1 MLVLFR
7 LSPSL
12 IYLKSIEYVI
22 YSMKQTCNIHPLQIL
37 WQKYMLHPWANNSQ
51 VHISSKKMLGFAL
64 KNGDGAVRNAEKAG
78 LVKKV
83 RSLSQNM
90 LNF

>member
-1 MLVLFR
+1 
-7 LSPSL
+7 
-12 IYLKSIEYVI
+12 
-22 YSMKQTCNIHPLQIL
+22 
-37 WQKYMLHPWANNSQ
+37 MLHPWANNSQ